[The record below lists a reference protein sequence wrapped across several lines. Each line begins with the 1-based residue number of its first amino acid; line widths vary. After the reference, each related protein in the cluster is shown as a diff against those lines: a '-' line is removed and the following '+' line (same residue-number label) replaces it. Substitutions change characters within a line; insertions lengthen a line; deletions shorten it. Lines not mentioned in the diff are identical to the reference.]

1 MVTAPQIS
9 LRNISLSFGGEPVFD
24 NLNLLIH
31 SHDRIALVGRNGSG
45 KSTLLKVLQGFV
57 IQDEGE
63 RMLSKGLSV
72 GYLEQDPNLSKFTT
86 LYDYVYSGVSE
97 SNYHLVE
104 MTRKSLKIDLGI
116 YISDSSGGER
126 RRAALTKLIA
136 GDHDLMLL
144 DEPTNHLDV
153 EAIEWLESELK
164 SSSKSF
170 VIISHDRMF
179 LSNLTNDTVWVDR
192 GKARRCSVGF
202 GGFEEW
208 RDKVWQEED
217 DKIHKLNRKIM
228 SESRWA
234 VEGIRARRK
243 RNQRRVKNLQK
254 LRDQKK
260 SYIPRVGKANM
271 ILASEKKSGQS
282 VVDAKNINKNF
293 ASKCIIRDFSIQ
305 IKQGDRIGIVGPN
318 GIGKTTLIK
327 ILLGEVQPDLGEIK
341 LGSNLIIAKFDQMR
355 EQLNLE
361 NSLLQNLTDDP
372 NIQNV
377 SKAGQILVRG
387 KSKHVAGYLKDF
399 LFSEA
404 QLRSPV
410 KSLSGGEK
418 ARLLLAKIMTKESN
432 LLILDEPTND
442 LDLETLDILQE
453 VITEYPGT
461 VLLISHDRDFLN
473 RTVETSIVLTG
484 QGKFLKIAGSW
495 IDYQSLKIK
504 NNTPNK
510 VKERIN
516 KKNLEEDLSTHSS
529 KKTGYSFVDKHRL
542 EQLPILIDRLEYE
555 IKKLENFLSD
565 ATLYLEHPIKFEK
578 ASTALIERQ
587 TELKSLE
594 NEWFVLEDKELSSGV
609 YRIREAK
616 VLNSTIEEMCN
627 AKDQIRISKESYP
640 VGDVFG
646 VDIYEATH
654 VNTDKQVYVTAS
666 ELLR

>member
-1 MVTAPQIS
+1 MGPQIS

-24 NLNLLIH
+24 NLNLIIH

-63 RMLSKGLSV
+63 RMLSKGLSI

-86 LYDYVYSGVSE
+86 LHDYVYSGVSE
-97 SNYHLVE
+97 SNFHLIE

-208 RDKVWQEED
+208 RDKVWHEED
-217 DKIHKLNRKIM
+217 DKIHKLNRKIL

-234 VEGIRARRK
+234 VEGISARRK
-243 RNQRRVKNLQK
+243 RNQGRLKNLQK

-271 ILASEKKSGQS
+271 ILASEKKSGQL

-453 VITEYPGT
+453 VIAEYPGT

-473 RTVETSIVLTG
+473 RTVETSIILTG

-495 IDYQSLKIK
+495 NDYQSLKIK
-504 NNTPNK
+504 NSTPNK
-510 VKERIN
+510 VKEKIN
-516 KKNLEEDLSTHSS
+516 KKNLEETSNTQSS
-529 KKTGYSFVDKHRL
+529 QKKGYSFVDKHRL
-542 EQLPILIDRLEYE
+542 EQLPILIERLEFE

-565 ATLYLEHPIKFEK
+565 ATLYLEHPLKFEK

-587 TELKSLE
+587 TELKNLE
-594 NEWFVLEDKELSSGV
+594 DEWFVLEERGS
-609 YRIREAK
+609 
-616 VLNSTIEEMCN
+616 
-627 AKDQIRISKESYP
+627 
-640 VGDVFG
+640 
-646 VDIYEATH
+646 
-654 VNTDKQVYVTAS
+654 
-666 ELLR
+666 

>member
-9 LRNISLSFGGEPVFD
+9 LKNISLSFGGEPVFD

-63 RMLSKGLSV
+63 RMLSKSLSI

-97 SNYHLVE
+97 SNFHLIE
-104 MTRKSLKIDLGI
+104 MTRKSLKLDLGI

-136 GDHDLMLL
+136 GEHDLMLL

-179 LSNLTNDTVWVDR
+179 LSNLTKDTVWVDR

-217 DKIHKLNRKIM
+217 DKIHKLNRKIL

-234 VEGIRARRK
+234 VEGISARRK
-243 RNQRRVKNLQK
+243 RNQGRLKNLQK

-260 SYIPRVGKANM
+260 SYIPRLGKANM
-271 ILASEKKSGQS
+271 ILASEKKSGQL

-293 ASKCIIRDFSIQ
+293 ANKCIIKDFSIQ

-327 ILLGEVQPDLGEIK
+327 IILGEVQPDLGEVK

-404 QLRSPV
+404 QLCSPV

-453 VITEYPGT
+453 VIAEYQGT

-473 RTVETSIVLTG
+473 RTVETSIILTG

-495 IDYQSLKIK
+495 NDYQSLKIK
-504 NNTPNK
+504 NSTPSK
-510 VKERIN
+510 VKEKIN
-516 KKNLEEDLSTHSS
+516 KQNLEETSNTQSS
-529 KKTGYSFVDKHRL
+529 QKKGYSFVDKHRL
-542 EQLPILIDRLEYE
+542 EQLPILIERLEFE

-565 ATLYLEHPIKFEK
+565 ATLYLEHPLKFEK

-587 TELKSLE
+587 TELKNLE
-594 NEWFVLEDKELSSGV
+594 DEWFVLEERGS
-609 YRIREAK
+609 
-616 VLNSTIEEMCN
+616 
-627 AKDQIRISKESYP
+627 
-640 VGDVFG
+640 
-646 VDIYEATH
+646 
-654 VNTDKQVYVTAS
+654 
-666 ELLR
+666 

>member
-9 LRNISLSFGGEPVFD
+9 LKNISLSFGGEPVFD

-63 RMLSKGLSV
+63 RMLSKSLSI

-86 LYDYVYSGVSE
+86 LHDYVYSGVSE
-97 SNYHLVE
+97 SNFHLIE
-104 MTRKSLKIDLGI
+104 MTRKSLKLDLGL

-136 GDHDLMLL
+136 GEHDLMLL

-179 LSNLTNDTVWVDR
+179 LSNLTKDTVWVDR

-208 RDKVWQEED
+208 RDKVWREED
-217 DKIHKLNRKIM
+217 DKIHKLNRKIL

-234 VEGIRARRK
+234 VEGISARRK
-243 RNQRRVKNLQK
+243 RNQGRLKNLQK

-260 SYIPRVGKANM
+260 SYIPRLGKANM
-271 ILASEKKSGQS
+271 ILASEKKSGQL

-293 ASKCIIRDFSIQ
+293 ANKCIIKDFSIQ

-327 ILLGEVQPDLGEIK
+327 IILGEVQPDLGEVK

-453 VITEYPGT
+453 VIAEYQGT

-473 RTVETSIVLTG
+473 RTVETSIILTG

-495 IDYQSLKIK
+495 NDYQSLKIK
-504 NNTPNK
+504 NSTPSK
-510 VKERIN
+510 VKEKIN
-516 KKNLEEDLSTHSS
+516 KQNLEKTSNTQSS
-529 KKTGYSFVDKHRL
+529 QKKGYSFVDKHRL
-542 EQLPILIDRLEYE
+542 EQLPILIERLEFE

-565 ATLYLEHPIKFEK
+565 ATLYLEHPLKFEK

-587 TELKSLE
+587 TELKNLE
-594 NEWFVLEDKELSSGV
+594 DEWFVLEERGS
-609 YRIREAK
+609 
-616 VLNSTIEEMCN
+616 
-627 AKDQIRISKESYP
+627 
-640 VGDVFG
+640 
-646 VDIYEATH
+646 
-654 VNTDKQVYVTAS
+654 
-666 ELLR
+666 